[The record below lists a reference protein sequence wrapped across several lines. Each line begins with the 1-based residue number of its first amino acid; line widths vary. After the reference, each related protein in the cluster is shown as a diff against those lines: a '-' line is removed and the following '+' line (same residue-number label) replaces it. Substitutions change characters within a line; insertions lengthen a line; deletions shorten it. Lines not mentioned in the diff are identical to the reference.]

1 MPIIFLIIFGFL
13 LLPFASAQEPYTL
26 EKIIVAPRDNSFST
40 PSLKNNYSTEIVNHE
55 DIALSATNSV
65 VDSLDHVS
73 GIDLRY
79 RSTFGIQGDLSLRGS
94 TYEEVAILIDG
105 VNVNDPQTGHHN
117 LDIPLTAFDVEKIEI
132 MKEGTS
138 SLYGTGA
145 LAGSF
150 NIIIK
155 KVTKKVFNLETVF
168 GQHTLFGQSASFSLP
183 TEVISGR
190 VSFDHK
196 ISSGGRPNTD
206 FEYKTAA
213 LTLNKDWGDDSWDG
227 LFGYQKKDFG
237 ADSFYSNLFPEE
249 EEHTEA
255 FFVKTGWGSHLN
267 FGTLKN
273 NLYLHKHRDKFILRR
288 NNPTS
293 VNYHTTY
300 VYGLDSNIA
309 FPLKYGDFNWGAD
322 CGRDEINSTNL
333 GKHDRLHEAG
343 FLGFT
348 TELGNKFTADVRYRL
363 DHYQRWPWQKSFN
376 LGLGYDI
383 IKEKLKLKGSL
394 SRAFRIP
401 SFTELYYSD
410 AANKG
415 NADLGVE
422 KSDNFSLGLDFKQNK
437 TELIVAGFL
446 RRGHDLIDWTRSTTS
461 DPWAATNLGR
471 VDFKGVDFIFK
482 LRTPLSYLEKI
493 FFSYTYMEADKKAAG
508 FLSKYA
514 LDILKHQF
522 ILDIRQSLIGLDL
535 DWQLSYNER
544 YYGETYF
551 VGNLYVAKKFISK
564 NFIFEPFLKIDNFSN
579 TKYSELAGVIQPG
592 RWVKAG
598 LRLEW

>member
-1 MPIIFLIIFGFL
+1 MGAGFFIKMPIIFLIIFGFL

-150 NIIIK
+150 NIITK
-155 KVTKKVFNLETVF
+155 KVAKKVFNLETVF
-168 GQHTLFGQSASFSLP
+168 GQHTLFGQAASFSLP

-249 EEHTEA
+249 EEHTET
-255 FFVKTGWGSHLN
+255 FFAKTAWDSRLN
-267 FGTLKN
+267 FGSLKN
-273 NLYLHKHRDKFILRR
+273 SLYFRKHRDKFILRR

-300 VYGLDSNIA
+300 IYGLDSNIV

-322 CGRDEINSTNL
+322 YGRAEINSTNL
-333 GKHDRLHEAG
+333 GKHDRLHEAT

-348 TELGNKFTADVRYRL
+348 TELDNKFTADVRYRL
-363 DHYQRWPWQKSFN
+363 DHYQSWPWQKSFN

-446 RRGHDLIDWTRSTTS
+446 RRGHDLIDWTRTTTS
-461 DPWAATNLGR
+461 DPWGR
-471 VDFKGVDFIFK
+471 NEF
-482 LRTPLSYLEKI
+482 
-493 FFSYTYMEADKKAAG
+493 
-508 FLSKYA
+508 
-514 LDILKHQF
+514 
-522 ILDIRQSLIGLDL
+522 RQ
-535 DWQLSYNER
+535 
-544 YYGETYF
+544 
-551 VGNLYVAKKFISK
+551 
-564 NFIFEPFLKIDNFSN
+564 
-579 TKYSELAGVIQPG
+579 G
-592 RWVKAG
+592 RF
-598 LRLEW
+598 